1 MSDSHQDQ
9 AGQREASR
17 RQRAA
22 AIVRAQGPPAFA
34 DLEAFA
40 AEPLDW
46 PAVRELFADH
56 ALSGLGRRRLAE
68 LRPRS
73 EADARAALARC
84 AELLTRRRDQGR
96 IGLEA
101 TPPLA
106 GITDPEPL
114 LDAARTYSRPF
125 DEDEFRILAVFLR
138 ATMKLGHWVSV
149 RTPELPAHVELLAD
163 LPDLLPLSELLDKS
177 LDDRGRVLDD
187 ASPILA
193 VLRKDIARLE
203 SEIERIVARLA
214 GSGSLRQALAEGQL
228 GRVHRRGGRP
238 CLAVRARDRRRVRGI
253 VHDRSQ
259 TGETMFIEPE
269 EVVESGNRVAALR
282 ADERREVG
290 RILTEL
296 TRALLDR
303 ETDLRRA
310 IYLAAE
316 VELAVLSTA
325 WAMQNDGR
333 VIDDKPAKGSEPG
346 LLLRGMRHP
355 LLLAKERA
363 GELGG
368 PGHSAHGTHG
378 DLPEGAESGCV
389 PIDLRLGVDFDLVVI
404 TGPNTGGKTL
414 ALKSAGLAAL
424 CVRLGL
430 PISASEG
437 SSVPF
442 YDGIF
447 ADIGDEQEVEQNLS
461 TFSSHLVRIEAA
473 LAGATSRTLCLL
485 DELGGGT
492 DPDEGAA
499 LGEAVLGELLERGV
513 PTLCSTHLGRL
524 KEMAYRNTRIENA
537 CTEFDLETLAPRFHL
552 VMGTP
557 GESRALAI
565 ARRIGLPGE
574 LLDRAQRLLD
584 ATKSGERD
592 ELFADLARTR
602 ADIEGL
608 RGRTEERLNEVEA
621 EKLQLLEERA
631 GAERAARLLVKE
643 AQQGLEE
650 RLRSTKPFLERAQKL
665 LPQLPKA
672 ARLELEAVLDELNTA
687 LVGSTLDDTRK
698 QFLASL
704 KKGDHVWVP
713 RYRKRCQVVRIFKDK
728 RRVTV
733 RLARQDLE
741 LGFEEISTYDQL

>member
-1 MSDSHQDQ
+1 MSDSHQDG
-9 AGQREASR
+9 AGQGGPSR

-22 AIVRAQGPPAFA
+22 ASARPPGPPAFA
-34 DLEAFA
+34 ELEAFA

-56 ALSGLGRRRLAE
+56 ALSGLGRRRLDE
-68 LRPRS
+68 LRPRT
-73 EADARAALARC
+73 EPEARAALARC
-84 AELLTRRRDQGR
+84 AELLARRRDQGR
-96 IGLEA
+96 VGLEA

-149 RTPELPAHVELLAD
+149 RSPELPAHVELLAD
-163 LPDLLPLSELLDKS
+163 LPDLVPLSELLDKS

-193 VLRKDIARLE
+193 GLRKDIARLE

-296 TRALLDR
+296 TRALLER

-310 IYLAAE
+310 IHLAAE
-316 VELAVLSTA
+316 VELAVLSA
-325 WAMQNDGR
+325 DWAMRNDGR
-333 VIDDKPAKGSEPG
+333 VVDDQPAPGSEPG

-363 GELGG
+363 GELGAPRG
-368 PGHSAHGTHG
+368 KAG
-378 DLPEGAESGCV
+378 DALPAGAESGCV

-430 PISASEG
+430 PISAGEG

-461 TFSSHLVRIEAA
+461 TFSSHLVRIAAA
-473 LAGATSRTLCLL
+473 LAGATPRTLCLL

-499 LGEAVLGELLERGV
+499 LGEAVLSELLVRGV

-574 LLDRAQRLLD
+574 LLDRAQKLLD

-602 ADIEGL
+602 ADIEAL
-608 RGRTEERLNEVEA
+608 RGRTEERLGEVEA

-631 GAERAARLLVKE
+631 GAERAAQLLVKE

-650 RLRSTKPFLERAQKL
+650 RLRSTKPYLERAQKL

-698 QFLASL
+698 DFLASL